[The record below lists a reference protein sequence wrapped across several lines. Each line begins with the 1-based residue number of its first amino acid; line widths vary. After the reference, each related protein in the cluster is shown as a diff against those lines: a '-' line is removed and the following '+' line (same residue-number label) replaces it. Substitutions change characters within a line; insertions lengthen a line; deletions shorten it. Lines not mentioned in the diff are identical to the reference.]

1 MIIMNSNFVFCLA
14 RDPDRLFLGFL
25 LLLGFL
31 FFYQGKPFIDL
42 NSPNLDVASRNFDL
56 TDSNFDVVS
65 RNFDVT
71 NCIILIL
78 TSCTY
83 PKYLT
88 P

>member
-14 RDPDRLFLGFL
+14 RDPDRLFLVFCCCWFL
-25 LLLGFL
+25 F

-42 NSPNLDVASRNFDL
+42 NNPNLDVASRNFDL

-65 RNFDVT
+65 RNLDVT